1 MRAQG
6 QSRKG
11 DGRALN
17 KIEDELSVYKTVA
30 AMIGSILYRYD
41 IKTDTMEYFF
51 GRADLS
57 KYGSVVKDYV
67 QMLQRQRAVN
77 PEIDADNF
85 IHALK
90 DGTGYFE
97 CASKMS
103 DFMGTVKSYTIIGK
117 ALYDDS
123 NEPSCIVGKMIEI
136 NEPDR
141 ADIKRGKDDSYTD
154 KITGLYNKNGIKSKL
169 EALCF
174 EKNGEEAALLDI
186 TVDNVKSIVS
196 SNPSMTIDG
205 IMINISRC
213 IVDMF
218 PYDAYIG
225 RMRQDEFNV
234 IYYGDDVK
242 NRFVMRI
249 AELCDKIET
258 ILGKNDDMRIKI
270 SGGLYYGPFVQGE
283 AYDIREKAYM
293 ALFSS
298 RYQTQKRVILYT
310 KKLEGAYING
320 NWDAVNKAYS
330 DVSFDH
336 NIIETALNIMSSSG
350 NISDAANLIFSKVGR
365 KYNIDRITVWEL
377 NSVDRTVCASY
388 EWTGSS
394 YIGWI
399 IDRFKRDDY
408 DTMEK
413 IYSNE
418 DIIIVPD
425 TNKWQAEEETK
436 SALLSV
442 GVKSFVRCIFSG
454 NNRISGC
461 IAFECYDSKHEWN
474 DSEIKTLKL
483 ITQFVSSYLITVR
496 EYEELI
502 SEKESYETHDTLT
515 GYYKYNHFVKEA
527 ERYVNLDKTGKFAI
541 MYTGIKQLTDIN
553 GRYGYDVGDQVL
565 KGFAEV
571 IAGYKDRF
579 IMGGRV
585 NADNFVI
592 LANVFDSRGNRI
604 SGALANIF
612 SNAFY
617 DKFGDICPGIDI
629 SLDVGISIISDRTL
643 PVEQYIEKAL
653 DARGRAR
660 NIGIDGIIA
669 D

>member
-1 MRAQG
+1 M
-6 QSRKG
+6 
-11 DGRALN
+11 N
-17 KIEDELSVYKTVA
+17 KTEDELSVYKTVA

-57 KYGSVVKDYV
+57 RYGSVVKDYL

-85 IHALK
+85 IQALK
-90 DGTGYFE
+90 EGAGYFE

-117 ALYDDS
+117 ALYDD
-123 NEPSCIVGKMIEI
+123 NNDPSYIVGKMIEVSG
-136 NEPDR
+136 PDR
-141 ADIKRGKDDSYTD
+141 TDIKRGKEDSYTD
-154 KITGLYNKNGIKSKL
+154 KLTGLYNKNGIKSKL

-174 EKNGEEAALLDI
+174 EKNGDEAALLDI
-186 TVDNVKSIVS
+186 TVDNIKSVAAS
-196 SNPSMTIDG
+196 DPSLTADS
-205 IMINISRC
+205 IMINIAACMS
-213 IVDMF
+213 DMF

-234 IYYGDDVK
+234 IYFGDDVK
-242 NRFVMRI
+242 NRFVLRI
-249 AELCDKIET
+249 GEICDRIET
-258 ILGKNDDMRIKI
+258 VLGKSGDRRIKI
-270 SGGLYYGPFVQGE
+270 SGGLYYGPFAQGG

-293 ALFSS
+293 ALFSCKH
-298 RYQTQKRVILYT
+298 QTKDRVIPYT
-310 KKLEGAYING
+310 KKLEDTYING

-350 NISDAANLIFSKVGR
+350 NISDAADLIFSKVGR

-377 NSVDRTVCASY
+377 NSANRTVCASY
-388 EWTGSS
+388 EWTGST
-394 YIGWI
+394 YISWI

-408 DTMEK
+408 DTIEK

-418 DIIIVPD
+418 DIIIVSD
-425 TNKWQAEEETK
+425 AGKWQADDETK
-436 SALLSV
+436 MALLSV

-461 IAFECYDSKHEWN
+461 IAFECYDNKHEWT

-515 GYYKYNHFVKEA
+515 GYYKYNSFVKEA
-527 ERYVNLDKTGKFAI
+527 AKYVNLDKTGKFAV
-541 MYTGIKQLTDIN
+541 MYTGIKQLTNIN
-553 GRYGYDVGDQVL
+553 GRYGYDVGDKVL

-585 NADNFVI
+585 NADNFII

-604 SGALANIF
+604 SAALANIF

-629 SLDVGISIISDRTL
+629 SLDVGISIINDRTF